1 MQQNVSVLFHLLSR
15 LGRLISPAGIAWRVP
30 TPHAYTNISMVLNM
44 GVTVAWEATETAV
57 LSLLNSAST
66 KSTSNPTTTTAAP
79 ASLNPASTAGSKT
92 AGSDPTG
99 ASDGKG
105 TTRGSFA
112 SISTGAKACIGG
124 CGTSYCVWYY
134 FVLQGGPQSGRGG
147 SHIDQRD
154 GNW

>member
-1 MQQNVSVLFHLLSR
+1 
-15 LGRLISPAGIAWRVP
+15 
-30 TPHAYTNISMVLNM
+30 M

-66 KSTSNPTTTTAAP
+66 KLTSNPITTTAAP

-92 AGSDPTG
+92 ASSDPTG
-99 ASDGKG
+99 ASDSKG
-105 TTRGSFA
+105 TTRGSSA
-112 SISTGAKACIGG
+112 GISTGPKTGIGG

-147 SHIDQRD
+147 SRIHQ
-154 GNW
+154 